1 MKISLLLATNR
12 VQLMFIYKYTP
23 TPGSGKSSRI
33 RIPCRIC
40 NRNLISV
47 ACFSECLGLYASS
60 AHNAVS
66 NALSAGPS
74 QHHLLSLT
82 SGRLRLPS
90 PRNPFIHS
98 DYPTKVWRK
107 SLTENHLVKGKERK
121 GKGRKAKPSQ
131 QASKQARKHARAHA
145 SKKAS
150 TSPDAGGGW
159 GRAQRLPDQHLSC
172 HQK

>member
-121 GKGRKAKPSQ
+121 GKERKGKESKAKP
-131 QASKQARKHARAHA
+131 ASKQASAQARTHARKQE
-145 SKKAS
+145 SKH
-150 TSPDAGGGW
+150 
-159 GRAQRLPDQHLSC
+159 LP
-172 HQK
+172 